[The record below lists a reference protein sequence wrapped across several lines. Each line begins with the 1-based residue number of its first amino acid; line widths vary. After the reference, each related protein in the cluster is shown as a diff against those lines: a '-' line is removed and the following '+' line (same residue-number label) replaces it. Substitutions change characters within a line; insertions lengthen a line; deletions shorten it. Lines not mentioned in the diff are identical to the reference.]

1 MSLNESQQIN
11 DIIEKSN
18 HVLIT
23 FPKEFTPDA
32 VASALA
38 LYLILKKKD
47 KLVDIA
53 CDDFKLPKSLEFL
66 PKSKVIKSKISNL
79 QKFVISIDN
88 KYNNIEDFSY
98 NLESDKLKIYV
109 TPRSGSIST
118 EDYTAE
124 NSGYKYDL
132 IITLDASDLE
142 SLGKIYSDNAE
153 FFYETTILNIDHSV
167 ENEQYGQINLVNANA
182 VATAGV
188 LFRLINTLDVNLLDE
203 DIATALLTGL
213 ISKTRSFKTPNV
225 TPSTLKL
232 ASVLLEAG
240 AKRDLI
246 IKSLYRSR
254 SIGTLN
260 LWGRVLTRLK
270 SDVGSKLIWS
280 SLTEND
286 FIEAGASVEDL
297 PDVVDEL
304 ISFVPGV
311 EIVALFYQ
319 LSGKDHVILS
329 TLKTHNALYLSSA
342 FKPQGNKNIAEFS
355 MDKQNL
361 IETENTVINEIK
373 KKIENID

>member
-1 MSLNESQQIN
+1 MPLTESQQVS
-11 DIIEKSN
+11 DVLEKSK
-18 HVLIT
+18 HILIT

-53 CDDFKLPKSLEFL
+53 CDDFKLPKNLEFL

-88 KYNNIEDFSY
+88 KDNNIEDFSY
-98 NLESDKLKIYV
+98 NLEDDKLKIYV
-109 TPRSGSIST
+109 TPKSGSIST

-132 IITLDASDLE
+132 IVVLDSPDLE
-142 SLGKIYSDNAE
+142 SLGKIYSDNTE
-153 FFYETTILNIDHSV
+153 FFYETNILNIDHSA
-167 ENEQYGQINLVNANA
+167 ENENYGQINLVNMNA
-182 VATAGV
+182 VSTAGV
-188 LFRLINTLDVNLLDE
+188 IFRLVNTIDINLLDE

-225 TPSTLKL
+225 TPATLKL

-270 SDVGSKLIWS
+270 NDVGSKLVWS
-280 SLTEND
+280 TLTEGD
-286 FIEAGASVEDL
+286 FVEAGATVEDL

-311 EIVALFYQ
+311 EIVIIFYQ
-319 LSGKDHVILS
+319 ANGKDNVLLS
-329 TLKTHNALYLSSA
+329 TLKTHNALQLSSR

-355 MDKQNL
+355 MDRQNL
-361 IETENTVINEIK
+361 IETEIEVINEIK
-373 KKIENID
+373 NKISQ